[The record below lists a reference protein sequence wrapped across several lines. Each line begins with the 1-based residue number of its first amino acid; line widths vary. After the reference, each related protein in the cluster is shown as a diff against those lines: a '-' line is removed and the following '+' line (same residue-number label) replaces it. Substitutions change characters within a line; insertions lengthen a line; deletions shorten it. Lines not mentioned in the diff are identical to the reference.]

1 MLQPL
6 ACPRAVYSPILKVAR
21 LLLLAGADPD
31 QEVEGG
37 TRLVAQHARLG
48 HTDMVGRD
56 VT

>member
-48 HTDMVGRD
+48 HTDMVGRA